1 MFHVKHGP
9 AIQLRHLAASMDVKI
24 SDMQAAELV
33 NLVDCLL
40 LEPQNLTAIEDVS
53 EAVGR
58 HLADSVAGLT
68 LSELVGPRLVDL
80 GSGGGFPGLVI
91 AMLRPEINVTLVESE
106 QRKCDW
112 LRKISADLPNVRVVA
127 DRSESLASMER
138 EAFATVTARAVAPLV
153 PTLEL
158 AAPLVQVGGHLLV
171 WATDDQSQDAE
182 GARAAQML
190 GFGLS
195 TRHVVAPFPDARR
208 QILVFPKTD
217 PTVERY
223 PRRPGRATA
232 RPLVSSPVW
241 PVSR

>member
-9 AIQLRHLAASMDVKI
+9 ATQLRHLSASMDVEM
-24 SDMQAAELV
+24 SDLQAAELV

-68 LSELVGPRLVDL
+68 LPQLAGPRVVDL

-91 AMLRPEINVTLVESE
+91 AMLRPDISVTLVESE
-106 QRKCDW
+106 QRKCEW
-112 LRKISADLPNVRVVA
+112 LRKISTNLPNVRVVA
-127 DRSESLASMER
+127 DRSESLASLER

-158 AAPLVQVGGHLLV
+158 AAPLIQVGGHLLV
-171 WATDDQSQDAE
+171 WATDDDSQDAD
-182 GARAAQML
+182 GARAAEML
-190 GFGLS
+190 GFGPFA
-195 TRHVVAPFPDARR
+195 RHAVTPFPDARR
-208 QILVFPKTD
+208 HIVVFPKIA
-217 PTVERY
+217 PTSARY
-223 PRRPGRATA
+223 PRRPGRATT
-232 RPLVSSPVW
+232 RPLVGPSVW